1 MAQIQGGVSPDL
13 DPAQW
18 LARHGDALYRFAR
31 ARTGRDDLAEDLVQE
46 TLLAAWSGREQFAGR
61 STERTWLVG
70 ILRHKIDD
78 YFRGREPAVSSAHLA
93 EGGSEET
100 SFFDD
105 QGEWAHPYLSDAVPC
120 NAEEAGLWRAF
131 AECVR
136 ALPAPLQEAF
146 TLRELTDLPA
156 EEVAS
161 TLSLSVAHLYVLLH
175 RSRMRLRL
183 CLEAAWFCSA

>member
-1 MAQIQGGVSPDL
+1 MVQAQRGTNPDF

-18 LARHGDALYRFAR
+18 LTRHGDALYRFAR

-46 TLLAAWSGREQFAGR
+46 TLLAAWSGRKQFAGR

-70 ILRHKIDD
+70 ILRHKIND
-78 YFRGREPAVSSAHLA
+78 YFRDREPVLSAAPLT
-93 EGGSEET
+93 EEGSEEAT
-100 SFFDD
+100 FFDD
-105 QGEWAHPYLSDAVPC
+105 RGEWAHPYSSDAVLC
-120 NAEEAGLWRAF
+120 NVEEAGLWRTF

-175 RSRMRLRL
+175 RGRMRLRL
-183 CLEAAWFCSA
+183 CLEAAWFCSE